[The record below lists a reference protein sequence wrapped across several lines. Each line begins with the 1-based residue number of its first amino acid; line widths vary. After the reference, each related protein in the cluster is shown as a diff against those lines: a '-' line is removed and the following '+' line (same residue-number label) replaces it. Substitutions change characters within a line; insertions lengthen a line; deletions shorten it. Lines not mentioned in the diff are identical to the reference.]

1 MRDFFL
7 RFSSAFIMG
16 LGLHEGLGLGL
27 AQAQAQAQTQTQA
40 QTQPRQDMPA
50 LVNAVPKDA
59 STQSDLSSDAR
70 AGKAVAVSREGQC
83 TLCHQIPEHL
93 GAMGDLGPP
102 LGGVASRLSAQAIE
116 VRVKDSRRVNPYTIM
131 PPYFSTD
138 SLSQVDPKFK
148 GQTLLSEA
156 QLRQVLAYLS
166 TLK

>member
-1 MRDFFL
+1 
-7 RFSSAFIMG
+7 
-16 LGLHEGLGLGL
+16 
-27 AQAQAQAQTQTQA
+27 
-40 QTQPRQDMPA
+40 
-50 LVNAVPKDA
+50 
-59 STQSDLSSDAR
+59 
-70 AGKAVAVSREGQC
+70 
-83 TLCHQIPEHL
+83 
-93 GAMGDLGPP
+93 MGDLGPP

-138 SLSQVDPKFK
+138 GLSQVDPKFK